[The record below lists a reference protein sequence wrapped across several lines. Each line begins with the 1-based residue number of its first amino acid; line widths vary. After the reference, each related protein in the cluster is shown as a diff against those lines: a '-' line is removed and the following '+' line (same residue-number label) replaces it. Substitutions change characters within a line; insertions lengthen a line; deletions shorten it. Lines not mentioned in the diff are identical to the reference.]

1 MALKIRI
8 NRKSVESMTRQL
20 TDQLGDLIS
29 TGALAIGSL
38 LPSERTLANSLG
50 VARNVVR
57 GSYEYLEKAGIVQRE
72 GRKGRRVRAK
82 TSRRKLRRVRPLRRR
97 RLSDSGC
104 DYFVRETT
112 RLFVRLPRIADLALA
127 DDRAS
132 DTFLVSTPSESAF
145 RFHWCAQTRGAQT
158 N

>member
-29 TGALAIGSL
+29 SGALAIGSL

-57 GSYEYLEKAGIVQRE
+57 GSYEYLEKAGVVQRE

-82 TSRRKLRRVRPLRRR
+82 TSLK
-97 RLSDSGC
+97 
-104 DYFVRETT
+104 TT
-112 RLFVRLPRIADLALA
+112 AK
-127 DDRAS
+127 
-132 DTFLVSTPSESAF
+132 STKKTAKK
-145 RFHWCAQTRGAQT
+145 R
-158 N
+158 

>member
-29 TGALAIGSL
+29 SGALAIGSL

-57 GSYEYLEKAGIVQRE
+57 GSYEYLEKAGVVQRE
-72 GRKGRRVRAK
+72 GKKGRTIKAK
-82 TSRRKLRRVRPLRRR
+82 TSRKKSPTKSVKRPAKKR
-97 RLSDSGC
+97 
-104 DYFVRETT
+104 
-112 RLFVRLPRIADLALA
+112 
-127 DDRAS
+127 
-132 DTFLVSTPSESAF
+132 
-145 RFHWCAQTRGAQT
+145 
-158 N
+158 

>member
-20 TDQLGDLIS
+20 TEQLGSLIS
-29 TGALAIGSL
+29 EGALAIGSL

-57 GSYEYLEKAGIVQRE
+57 GSYEYLEKAGVIQRE

-82 TSRRKLRRVRPLRRR
+82 TSRKK
-97 RLSDSGC
+97 
-104 DYFVRETT
+104 TAT
-112 RLFVRLPRIADLALA
+112 RSVKKAAKKR
-127 DDRAS
+127 
-132 DTFLVSTPSESAF
+132 
-145 RFHWCAQTRGAQT
+145 
-158 N
+158 

>member
-29 TGALAIGSL
+29 SGALAIGSL

-82 TSRRKLRRVRPLRRR
+82 TSRKTTAKSTRKTAKKR
-97 RLSDSGC
+97 
-104 DYFVRETT
+104 
-112 RLFVRLPRIADLALA
+112 
-127 DDRAS
+127 
-132 DTFLVSTPSESAF
+132 
-145 RFHWCAQTRGAQT
+145 
-158 N
+158 